1 VATVTVRLEMA
12 VLAGVMLSLVVYL
25 YRSARPA
32 LRTMGFDQQGAGRP
46 FVVLGAVGEHTP
58 PPDTA
63 LPECPQLKLLR
74 MEGSV
79 WFGAVSHVAD
89 RLRSLREQAAA
100 SPEGQRHLLVM
111 AKSMNTIDLA
121 AAELWEAERV
131 RRAELGGALYF
142 HRPRPQVLAL
152 WQRIG
157 FLQRLGEDHVF
168 PDKRRAI
175 AAIVP
180 QLDDT
185 VCRNCRRRVFEE
197 CAWRPGA
204 AIDAGI

>member
-1 VATVTVRLEMA
+1 
-12 VLAGVMLSLVVYL
+12 MLSLVVYL

-32 LRTMGFDQQGAGRP
+32 LRTMGFDRQGAGRP
-46 FVVLGAVGEHTP
+46 FVVLGTVGEPATS
-58 PPDTA
+58 PDGA
-63 LPECPQLKLLR
+63 LAECQQLKLLR

-79 WFGAVSHVAD
+79 WCGAVTHVAD
-89 RLRSLREQAAA
+89 RLRGLRERAAA

-121 AAELWEAERV
+121 AADLWETERI
-131 RRAELGGALYF
+131 RRGELGGALYF

-152 WQRIG
+152 WQRTG
-157 FLQRLGEDHVF
+157 FLQRLGSDHVF

-180 QLDDT
+180 QLDGA
-185 VCRNCRRRVFEE
+185 VCARCQHRVFEE

-204 AIDAGI
+204 PIDAGI